1 MAKKRYLKPRLPTL
15 SRLIRDAFEDVSR
28 GVEAQVR
35 LAGVTSS
42 STEIPRKECFLVKR
56 FILRC
61 HDYS

>member
-35 LAGVTSS
+35 LAGVTVFEHRNT
-42 STEIPRKECFLVKR
+42 TERVLLSEEIYP
-56 FILRC
+56 
-61 HDYS
+61 